1 MLKVVLKGHDYEY
14 EVSELIKLFRS
25 DFEYVEDIKN
35 TDDLSLVN
43 SIEIDGKKVVS
54 LTKVY
59 EKESLVKEF
68 LEQKEFEKDYSNI
81 LNSVENYSEF
91 IEKLDR
97 EDSLTVKK
105 AIKWSIKK
113 SMFRAL
119 KHIMPDSYVPWGDLT
134 GIKPVKIVHNLMS
147 DGMNENQILDYLKNE
162 HFITDEKAELALD
175 IAKRERA
182 FIYPL
187 DGNKISLYV
196 SIPFCPTRCYYCSF
210 PSNSIEKHGNLRR
223 KYVERLL
230 DEARGTA
237 EIIEKRGWEIE
248 TFYIGG
254 GTPTALEAEDMDYM
268 IENLFKI
275 FDFSRIKEFTV
286 EAGRPDTITEEKLKV
301 LKKYGVDRISIN
313 PQTMNDSTLEK
324 IGRKHTVEDIK
335 ECFKMARK
343 LGFDNINMDIILGLV
358 DEDAEMVKNTLEEI
372 KKLSPESLT
381 VHTLAIK
388 RASKLN
394 MDMDM
399 YKEHLTQY
407 KEMIKMIDI
416 SMKAAEEMNLN
427 PYYMY
432 RQKMML
438 GNLENVGYAKEGY
451 ECIYNMQMME
461 EKQTNIAIGAG
472 AISKFVYLDENRI
485 ERVDDVKNLEIYLD
499 RVEDMIEKKKREVE
513 KNAN

>member
-1 MLKVVLKGHDYEY
+1 MLNIVLRGHDYEY
-14 EVSELIKLFRS
+14 EVSELIKLFTS
-25 DFEYVEDIKN
+25 DFEYTDNEKSEETTILNRVSLEGKKIISESDIIEGGIVKN
-35 TDDLSLVN
+35 TYTEEKV
-43 SIEIDGKKVVS
+43 ID
-54 LTKVY
+54 T
-59 EKESLVKEF
+59 
-68 LEQKEFEKDYSNI
+68 
-81 LNSVENYSEF
+81 VENPKASEDYMEF
-91 IEKLDR
+91 VERLER
-97 EDSLTVKK
+97 QDSLIAKKAAKWAVKK
-105 AIKWSIKK
+105 T
-113 SMFRAL
+113 MFKAL
-119 KHIMPDSYVPWGDLT
+119 KEVMPDSYVPWGDLT

-147 DGMNENQILDYLKNE
+147 DGLNNDEIIEYLKNE
-162 HFITDEKAELALD
+162 HFINDEKSHLALD
-175 IAKRERA
+175 IANRERN

-187 DGNKISLYV
+187 DSGKISLYV

-210 PSNSIEKHGNLRR
+210 PSNSIEKYGKLRR

-237 EIIEKRGWEIE
+237 EIIKNRGWEIE

-275 FDFSRIKEFTV
+275 FDLSKIKEFTV
-286 EAGRPDTITEEKLKV
+286 EAGRPDTITEDKLKV
-301 LKKYGVDRISIN
+301 MKKYGVGRISIN
-313 PQTMNDSTLEK
+313 PQTMNDETLGK
-324 IGRKHTVEDIK
+324 IGRRHSVEDIK
-335 ECFKMARK
+335 ECFNMARR

-358 DEDAEMVKNTLEEI
+358 DEDVEMVRKTLEEI
-372 KKLSPESLT
+372 KELSPESLT

-388 RASKLN
+388 RSSRLN
-394 MDMDM
+394 MNMDS
-399 YKEHLTQY
+399 YKESLTQY
-407 KEMIKMIDI
+407 QEMIKMIDV
-416 SMKAAEEMNLN
+416 SKEYAEEMGMN

-461 EKQTNIAIGAG
+461 ERQTNIAIGAG

-485 ERVDDVKNLEIYLD
+485 ERVDDVKNLEIYLE

-513 KNAN
+513 KNAY